1 MRALLLKIGRLAPF
15 RNFVTFPGLISLSGV
30 VIAAAT
36 VWADTHLIEYAKSLG
51 LAMFSAAVAQT
62 VLSTLAGAAMTALS
76 LVYSIVLVV
85 FTLAA
90 GNIGPRLLE
99 RFSQDRVN
107 QIAVGVLGALFLH
120 SLIALA
126 FTENAD
132 GFFSVAAACILA
144 VLALLLLLVFV
155 DKVSGRVTIDEEIAR
170 IATDL
175 DKQFA
180 REDARVSGVAAASL
194 VRIDGPETA
203 ITARKS
209 GYINR
214 IAVEALVTRAAS
226 LDSYVDFS
234 ARAGDHVLK
243 GDRIGVAMA
252 GDHATMAET
261 AAGALTF
268 GLRRT
273 AEGDLRFSVNLLI
286 EIALRAL
293 SPGVNDSYTAIACI
307 DRLTASFAR
316 AAEGGVH
323 SGVYCDAAGAARVF
337 VPRSGLGDLI
347 RASFDPLRR
356 AARGNG
362 LMQEALIRALGRLRP
377 YLSETAQRE
386 TERQIALV
394 VEEAEAS
401 DMLPADIG
409 SLTALAVASGD
420 GERGSRVESDRHG

>member
-1 MRALLLKIGRLAPF
+1 MRAFLLRIGRFAPF
-15 RNFVTFPGLISLSGV
+15 HNFVTFPGLIGLSGV
-30 VIAAAT
+30 ATAAAT
-36 VWADTHLIEYAKSLG
+36 VWADAHLIDYAKRIG
-51 LAMFSAAVAQT
+51 LPIFSSEVAQT

-107 QIAVGVLGALFLH
+107 QVAVGVLGALFLH
-120 SLIALA
+120 SLFALVA
-126 FTENAD
+126 SGDEDN
-132 GFFSVAAACILA
+132 FFSVAAACILA
-144 VLALLLLLVFV
+144 AVALILLLFFV

-170 IATDL
+170 IASDL

-180 REDARVSGVAAASL
+180 REDARVSAVPADSL
-194 VRIDGPETA
+194 VRVEAPDTVIRA
-203 ITARKS
+203 QSS

-214 IAVEALVTRAAS
+214 IAIEFVVAEAAR
-226 LDSYVDFS
+226 LDAFVDFS

-252 GDHATMAET
+252 GDHAAMA
-261 AAGALTF
+261 AAVAGALTF
-268 GLRRT
+268 GSRRT
-273 AEGDLRFSVNLLI
+273 AEGDLRFSINLLI

-307 DRLTASFAR
+307 DRLTASFAW
-316 AAEGGVH
+316 AAADGLH
-323 SGVYCDAAGAARVF
+323 SGVYCDSEGAARVF

-356 AARGNG
+356 ASRDNG
-362 LMQEALIRALGRLRP
+362 LVQEALIRALGRLAP
-377 YLSETAQRE
+377 HVSETARAE
-386 TERQIALV
+386 TERQIGLIVA
-394 VEEAEAS
+394 EAEAS
-401 DMLPADIG
+401 DMLQADID
-409 SLTALAVASGD
+409 SLRALAGAGESGT
-420 GERGSRVESDRHG
+420 ESDADA